1 MWIENVIDSLCNL
14 FLVVLIIRY
23 MGIFFKR
30 KKDSRKILTASA
42 LGFYLGTLL
51 VSYVF
56 SVPILNFAVCI
67 IGILAISCAFEGTIL
82 QKILITISVAVLN
95 ALCDFVCYTLLA
107 GRIQEGQLDI
117 SYIFTILLILICEQI
132 ISRIMG
138 KRNNVSDMPDRF
150 GIIILIPLCSLGIL
164 YVLTDSVSAE
174 NVMASVFIM
183 ISVLVVNVV
192 VFYLYHVT
200 LENYLS
206 QLQYERVKERSEAYA
221 NQLELL
227 AETQHRIQALH
238 HDMKHHIRELQG
250 MANNKELGEINTYL
264 QEMEAA
270 VQIPGEYAHSGN
282 YQIDSL
288 LNYLIGEAKEKLEQV
303 EVNIKLPQNVKLNTF
318 KLNII
323 LGNLLEN
330 AIEAAGHSTEKKL
343 SLEITLDKGILFLH
357 VANSYDGVLKK
368 KGTTFLT
375 TKENA
380 ENHGIGLK
388 NVQEMVEAENGSF
401 TITEKDGWFVADVML
416 YITE

>member
-1 MWIENVIDSLCNL
+1 MWVENVIDSLCNL

-30 KKDSRKILTASA
+30 KKDSRKILIASA

-56 SVPILNFAVCI
+56 SIPLLNFAVCI

-82 QKILITISVAVLN
+82 QKILLTISVAVLN
-95 ALCDFVCYTLLA
+95 ALCDFVCYALLA
-107 GRIQEGQLDI
+107 ERVQEGQLDI

-138 KRNNVSDMPDRF
+138 RHKDVSDMPDRF

-164 YVLTDSVSAE
+164 YVLTDTTSAE
-174 NVMASVFIM
+174 NVKESFFIVM
-183 ISVLVVNVV
+183 SVLIVNVV

-206 QLQYERVKERSEAYA
+206 QIQYERVKERLEAYA
-221 NQLELL
+221 NQLEILSE
-227 AETQHRIQALH
+227 AQHRIQALR

-250 MANNKELGEINTYL
+250 LVNNKELGEISIYL

-288 LNYLIGEAKEKLEQV
+288 LNFLIGEAKEKLEQV

-330 AIEAAGHSTEKKL
+330 AIEAAGSSTEKKL

-368 KGTTFLT
+368 KELP
-375 TKENA
+375 
-380 ENHGIGLK
+380 
-388 NVQEMVEAENGSF
+388 S
-401 TITEKDGWFVADVML
+401 
-416 YITE
+416 